1 MSPERRIK
9 IHAIGGPV
17 IEWSKR
23 HFASRAV
30 WRDGKLV
37 RQLIDHYESS
47 IHLQPLELVSIA
59 LDCFSG
65 RQTDQFNSGDIVY
78 ALMGLLRRRPT
89 VNTSDTSFIAFA
101 RVSLANDSAA
111 LLERL
116 ICLQPTRQ
124 DLAWYDQSDFW
135 SAKLWDIEPRCQVAG
150 IVDDE
155 TIILDGA
162 YGATIQWN
170 KSEIIRLF
178 LYHPT
183 GRRRETLTQVSS

>member
-1 MSPERRIK
+1 M
-9 IHAIGGPV
+9 
-17 IEWSKR
+17 
-23 HFASRAV
+23 
-30 WRDGKLV
+30 
-37 RQLIDHYESS
+37 DHYESS
-47 IHLQPLELVSIA
+47 IHLQPLELVRIA
-59 LDCFSG
+59 LDCFTG
-65 RQTDQFNSGDIVY
+65 RHTDQFNSGDIVY
-78 ALMGLLRRRPT
+78 ALMGLLRRRPA
-89 VNTSDTSFIAFA
+89 VDISDTSFIAFA

-170 KSEIIRLF
+170 KSEICI
-178 LYHPT
+178 
-183 GRRRETLTQVSS
+183 SSSATRPGDGDRH